1 MSCCAPGAEL
11 DLRES
16 GPSADEILLASQAVR
31 DGLRRTDLS
40 VPDMHCG
47 ACLQKVERALGR
59 LEGVAEARANLSA
72 RRVTVLWRGDV
83 PPLMISALSAIGYAA
98 HLYDAGAERQDPVL
112 SELLRALAVAGFAAS
127 NIMLLSVSIWAGAEA
142 ATRDLFHWISALIA
156 LPALAYSGQVF
167 FRSAWR
173 ALRHGQTNMDVP
185 ISIGVGLAFGM
196 SLYETIQHGP
206 HAYFDAAVSLLFFL
220 LIGRTL
226 DHVMRER
233 ARQAVSGLARLAA
246 RGAQVQN
253 DDGTTIYLP
262 VDEIEPGMTIL
273 LAAGERVPV
282 DSRVIKGR
290 SELDRSL
297 VSGESAP
304 QEATEGTELQAG
316 ILNLTGP
323 LTVVATA
330 AAKDSFLAEM
340 VAMMEAAESGRSA
353 YRRIAD
359 RAARLYAPVVHVTAA
374 LAFLGWIIATGD
386 AHRAVTIAIAVL
398 IITCPCA
405 LGLAVPM
412 VHVVVARRLFELGI
426 MIRDGGALERL
437 ANIDT
442 VVFDKTGTLTAGRP
456 QLRTDGDAD
465 ARKLAMVA
473 AMATHSRHP
482 YSRALSSAFSSAP
495 ATPGDGRNPIAFDE
509 IAEHPGAGMEARVGS
524 SVYRLGRPDWACPA
538 DGAPRDATVV
548 LSENSACV
556 AAFHL
561 TDQLRAGAREAAAEL
576 KHAGLRVEILSGDNA
591 ARVSDVAKQLGLLL
605 HRRRAAGR
613 QGFAHRGTQER
624 RPRRPDGGRWHQ
636 RCARTPCRRCF
647 HGPELGRRHRPQ
659 RRRSGFPA
667 RQPACRTAGRQHCA
681 GGRSP
686 GAAEF
691 CPGDR
696 LQFRRDPGR
705 RAGPGHA
712 AAGRYR
718 HVGLVDHRGR
728 QCASPWL
735 EPAGPPSARAV
746 RSEQPRRASGGSGRM
761 IDFFFLVPI
770 AIGLGLIGL
779 ASFMWTLKNGQYD
792 DLEGAAARILFEGEE
807 GPLPEKRYSGAAP
820 SARVIPTYEGTTAP
834 RAAPTK

>member
-16 GPSADEILLASQAVR
+16 GPSADEVLLASQAVR

-47 ACLQKVERALGR
+47 ACLQKVERALRR
-59 LEGVAEARANLSA
+59 LDGVAEARANLSA
-72 RRVTVLWRGDV
+72 RRVAVLWRGDV

-262 VDEIEPGMTIL
+262 VDEIEPDMTIL

-359 RAARLYAPVVHVTAA
+359 RAARLYAPVVHLTAA
-374 LAFLGWIIATGD
+374 LACLGWMIATGD
-386 AHRAVTIAIAVL
+386 AHRAITIAIAVL

-412 VHVVVARRLFELGI
+412 VHVVAARRLFELGI

-437 ANIDT
+437 ADIDT

-473 AMATHSRHP
+473 AIATHSRHP
-482 YSRALSSAFSSAP
+482 YSRALSSALSSAL

-509 IAEHPGAGMEARVGS
+509 IAEHPGAGMEARAGS
-524 SVYRLGRPDWACPA
+524 SVYRLGRPDWACPGA
-538 DGAPRDATVV
+538 GAPLDATVV
-548 LSENSACV
+548 LSENGACV

-561 TDQLRAGAREAAAEL
+561 TDELRAGAREAAAEL

-591 ARVSDVAKQLGLLL
+591 ARVSDVAKQLGLPCTASARPADKVL
-605 HRRRAAGR
+605 HIAQLKSAGHGVLMVGDGINDAPALRAADVSMAPSSAADIGR
-613 QGFAHRGTQER
+613 NAADLVFLRDNLLAVPQAASIAREAARLVQQNFALAIAYNFVAIPVAVLGQVTPLLAAIAMSASSVIVVANALRLGLSLPASRLRER
-624 RPRRPDGGRWHQ
+624 S
-636 RCARTPCRRCF
+636 A
-647 HGPELGRRHRPQ
+647 
-659 RRRSGFPA
+659 
-667 RQPACRTAGRQHCA
+667 AGSLA
-681 GGRSP
+681 AP
-686 GAAEF
+686 LAGAAE
-691 CPGDR
+691 
-696 LQFRRDPGR
+696 
-705 RAGPGHA
+705 
-712 AAGRYR
+712 
-718 HVGLVDHRGR
+718 
-728 QCASPWL
+728 
-735 EPAGPPSARAV
+735 
-746 RSEQPRRASGGSGRM
+746 
-761 IDFFFLVPI
+761 
-770 AIGLGLIGL
+770 
-779 ASFMWTLKNGQYD
+779 
-792 DLEGAAARILFEGEE
+792 
-807 GPLPEKRYSGAAP
+807 
-820 SARVIPTYEGTTAP
+820 
-834 RAAPTK
+834 